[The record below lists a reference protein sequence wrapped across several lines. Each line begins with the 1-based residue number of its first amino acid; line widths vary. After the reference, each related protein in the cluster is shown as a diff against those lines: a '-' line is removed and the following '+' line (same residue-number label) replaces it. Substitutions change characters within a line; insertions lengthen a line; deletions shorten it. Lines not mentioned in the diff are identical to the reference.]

1 MKRKSSEYKSR
12 AREMLLGNY
21 SVPISAFILISLI
34 TILIN
39 LPFIY
44 FNTGTSTMAI
54 VISYVSDFFIS
65 LISSVLTVG
74 YSYLILNMTRKK
86 EYKSSDI
93 FYAFKNQPDK
103 FIIASTIISAICFI
117 ISLPLTIIATF
128 DIEIFP
134 TAMSPTIINVG
145 ISVITLIFTTYVRL
159 ILSQVYFI
167 MIDNPG
173 IAVTEAI
180 KTSGR
185 LMAGNV
191 GRLIYIALSF
201 IPLGILGIMSCYI
214 GFLFVVP
221 YIQAT
226 LVFFYLDLI
235 GEYDIYNA

>member
-1 MKRKSSEYKSR
+1 MSS
-12 AREMLLGNY
+12 
-21 SVPISAFILISLI
+21 
-34 TILIN
+34 
-39 LPFIY
+39 
-44 FNTGTSTMAI
+44 
-54 VISYVSDFFIS
+54 
-65 LISSVLTVG
+65 
-74 YSYLILNMTRKK
+74 
-86 EYKSSDI
+86 
-93 FYAFKNQPDK
+93 
-103 FIIASTIISAICFI
+103 
-117 ISLPLTIIATF
+117 
-128 DIEIFP
+128 
-134 TAMSPTIINVG
+134 TIINVG